1 MTVMMML
8 FAHRTYK
15 KAVIAVSGVITMRT
29 IQDHARDLRIVW
41 ETLHG
46 KPRLKA

>member
-1 MTVMMML
+1 VMLTL

-15 KAVIAVSGVITMRT
+15 KAILAVAGVATMRT
-29 IQDHARDLRIVW
+29 IQDHAQDLRIVW

>member
-1 MTVMMML
+1 MLTL

-15 KAVIAVSGVITMRT
+15 KAVLAVSTVATMRT
-29 IQDHARDLRIVW
+29 IQDHAEDLRIVW
-41 ETLHG
+41 ETLHR